1 MQKENTAP
9 VESHQY
15 VGPYRLEKTLG
26 KGQTGELMVYI
37 TVLCT
42 VAHELCGGGGATTDD
57 TKMKKILTIEILKSF
72 TISFFIHVFLF
83 CFVYVFMCVGL
94 VKLGVHCVLGKKVAI
109 KIINREKL
117 SESVLMK
124 VCVDIYNATIHTFC
138 FQLTIII

>member
-26 KGQTGELMVYI
+26 KGQTGMCMFLHNIAGIVCIEFEL
-37 TVLCT
+37 
-42 VAHELCGGGGATTDD
+42 
-57 TKMKKILTIEILKSF
+57 F
-72 TISFFIHVFLF
+72 TFDVSFFFRSCFLTS
-83 CFVYVFMCVGL
+83 CITGL
-94 VKLGVHCVLGKKVAI
+94 VKLGTHCVLGKKVAI

-124 VCVDIYNATIHTFC
+124 VRNSIEMIFFRVQVICRNLIVYDVVYRWNGR
-138 FQLTIII
+138 